1 MPVLT
6 IGIVRDCF
14 FSTLRLLLINCHAT
28 NLECKD
34 RERQRKRESRRQARE
49 PRREKEQ
56 QRIRVRDIKK
66 GDIVCWKDNM
76 KNM

>member
-14 FSTLRLLLINCHAT
+14 FFYSETSKINCHAT